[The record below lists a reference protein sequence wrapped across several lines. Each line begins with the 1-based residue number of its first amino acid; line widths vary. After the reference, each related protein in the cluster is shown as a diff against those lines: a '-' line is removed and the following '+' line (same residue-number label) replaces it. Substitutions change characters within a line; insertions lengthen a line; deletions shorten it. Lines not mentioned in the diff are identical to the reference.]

1 MSIWDGRFLLLSHRY
16 CTRSSSFS
24 GIKVAL
30 KWASVPIAV
39 RVESSSS
46 SSIGNSMQW
55 GEETRCI
62 CNLWRGDWERRSRR
76 GLESFQGHSLAVK
89 HPQTEGMHG
98 MSAKYGGH
106 DWDVN
111 ISRTVTYTTNGDE
124 GRLCVMLLSVGQR
137 HRQRGRGVV
146 NYGPTEN

>member
-1 MSIWDGRFLLLSHRY
+1 
-16 CTRSSSFS
+16 
-24 GIKVAL
+24 
-30 KWASVPIAV
+30 
-39 RVESSSS
+39 
-46 SSIGNSMQW
+46 
-55 GEETRCI
+55 
-62 CNLWRGDWERRSRR
+62 
-76 GLESFQGHSLAVK
+76 
-89 HPQTEGMHG
+89 MHG